1 MALHELIGKDDKSF
15 AEIEDGDFLRNVME
29 GLSEV
34 EKKII
39 VDRYFDNKTQMTVA
53 KELDISQMTVSRMEK
68 KILTK
73 LKKEYEKQF

>member
-1 MALHELIGKDDKSF
+1 
-15 AEIEDGDFLRNVME
+15 ME